1 MAGFCGQR
9 KCLLQ
14 IDELCKIASVLGSF
28 TADTWPEGEVLCK
41 QMGFRLEPTAGQP
54 LRELIPGASAA
65 ALDLIQ
71 ALCQWQ
77 PGKRPTAAEALRHPF
92 FEVPHLPN
100 QHL

>member
-1 MAGFCGQR
+1 MIRDDDSCGGSTQ
-9 KCLLQ
+9 
-14 IDELCKIASVLGSF
+14 ASICASGYEI
-28 TADTWPEGEVLCK
+28 TT
-41 QMGFRLEPTAGQP
+41 LE
-54 LRELIPGASAA
+54 ECEAA